1 MKWFGLL
8 GLAAVTALVA
18 VTHRDIGTVLAI
30 WFSGKQTSGA
40 TLWGLSMVW
49 WGRAGKLMQFMAGC
63 VVILD
68 LVGPDRLRAIGARA
82 TAKVS
87 DFRAWR
93 SRMHEA
99 GQLLELQRAISE
111 WLITRIGSI
120 SKVNGDTRRWQ
131 LVRHG
136 SRYLPDQPWFT
147 GPMIEDLRNTVLSD
161 LPRAHAC
168 TDAHAEEP
176 CAKQVGYVF
185 DRVKEFVRDGL
196 PPRERKL
203 VDQREAVFR
212 VENHGC
218 TAISCAGSGSSC
230 SSPASGWT
238 C

>member
-8 GLAAVTALVA
+8 GLAAVATLVA

-49 WGRAGKLMQFMAGC
+49 WGRAGKLLQFMAGC

-82 TAKVS
+82 TAEVS

-120 SKVNGDTRRWQ
+120 NKVNGDTRRWQ

-147 GPMIEDLRNTVLSD
+147 GPMIEDPAEHGAERPAASARLRRR
-161 LPRAHAC
+161 PRGGA
-168 TDAHAEEP
+168 
-176 CAKQVGYVF
+176 V
-185 DRVKEFVRDGL
+185 
-196 PPRERKL
+196 
-203 VDQREAVFR
+203 REAGRLR
-212 VENHGC
+212 VRPGQGVR
-218 TAISCAGSGSSC
+218 ARR
-230 SSPASGWT
+230 PAAS
-238 C
+238 